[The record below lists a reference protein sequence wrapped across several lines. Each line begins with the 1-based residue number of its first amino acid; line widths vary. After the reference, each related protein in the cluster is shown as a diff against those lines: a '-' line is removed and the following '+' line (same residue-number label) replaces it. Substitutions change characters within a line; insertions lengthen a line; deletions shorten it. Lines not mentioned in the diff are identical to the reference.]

1 MRYGIL
7 CALWLTTTFVS
18 AIDATETT
26 AFATISD
33 HYEAIRLELIED
45 STEGVAEHAAAIAKT
60 AQALKLSYSDTT
72 AGVKTGSAE
81 TVQALLPE
89 IEKRATEVAR
99 STDLETVRTEMAEL
113 TKPLVRWHDLVDGS
127 RPVVAYCP
135 MVKKAWIQPDEP
147 IGNPYAPSMLRC
159 GEIVQR

>member
-7 CALWLTTTFVS
+7 SALLLTTTFVS

-26 AFATISD
+26 AFTTIST
-33 HYEAIRLELIED
+33 HYEAIRLMLIED
-45 STEGVAEHAAAIAKT
+45 STDGVAEHAEAIATT
-60 AQALKLSYSDTT
+60 AEALELNYSETA
-72 AGVKTGSAE
+72 AGVKTGSGGA
-81 TVQALLPE
+81 VKALLPE
-89 IEKRATEVAR
+89 IENRATEVAR

-135 MVKKAWIQPDEP
+135 MVKKAWIQPDEA
-147 IGNPYAPSMLRC
+147 IGNPYAPYMLRC